1 MKNTHTPRR
10 VLQNLPVNA
19 FGTPTSS
26 HANLKRQIH
35 EVEDPNLP
43 PSPLRSRPSDR
54 SLSLS
59 LESTRE
65 TEPQPGEAPH
75 TLSHTTPQDNRVE
88 MVEESTQDTSKGTG
102 SESVYS
108 DMEEG
113 GTTNTQQTAAT
124 ETSLPTEIPALSRA
138 EMLCL
143 RLRVAL
149 FKVQTDQINIPV
161 SQLRLPTTC
170 FPELKPPPPQSSSKR
185 ADVQPPGLL
194 PAPNLKATVRP
205 NERAQ
210 FSQMLSSPPSTRAG
224 SPTKVS
230 DSDTFRTPLL
240 PLSKV
245 QQPHQLSSPPNSHD
259 GDLKDLELEDGRLS
273 SSAVKGNAAI
283 SLLGLRDDRR

>member
-35 EVEDPNLP
+35 EVQDPNLP
-43 PSPLRSRPSDR
+43 PSPLRSRPSDH

-59 LESTRE
+59 LEPTRE
-65 TEPQPGEAPH
+65 TEPQPGVTPN
-75 TLSHTTPQDNRVE
+75 TLSRTTPQDDRDE

-108 DMEEG
+108 DMEG
-113 GTTNTQQTAAT
+113 DTTNTQQTAAT

-170 FPELKPPPPQSSSKR
+170 FPELKPPPQSSSKR
-185 ADVQPPGLL
+185 ADVQPPSLL

-205 NERAQ
+205 NERARY
-210 FSQMLSSPPSTRAG
+210 SQMLSSPPSTRAG

-230 DSDTFRTPLL
+230 DSDNFRTPLL

-245 QQPHQLSSPPNSHD
+245 QQSHQLSSPPNSHD
-259 GDLKDLELEDGRLS
+259 GDLKDSELEDGRLS